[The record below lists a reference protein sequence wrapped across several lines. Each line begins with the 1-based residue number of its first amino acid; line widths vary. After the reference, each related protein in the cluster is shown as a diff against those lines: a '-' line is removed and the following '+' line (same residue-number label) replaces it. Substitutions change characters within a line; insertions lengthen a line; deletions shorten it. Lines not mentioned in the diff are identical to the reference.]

1 MNKDITGIK
10 LKMVK
15 NYINKKLPDKRNF
28 MDQLQA
34 VNRVLENEDP
44 EIRPLDRNRETGGL
58 IYLKKNIP
66 TIIVPDLHGRGDFL
80 LSILFSKHKGEKNI
94 LEHLQDDRMQLV
106 CIGDGMH
113 AESRELERWKL
124 AFEEYKAD
132 YLNNKHMSREM
143 RESLFVMQTVILLKT
158 SFPGNFHYL
167 KGNHDNILNENG
179 NGNYPFAKFTYE
191 GEMVTH
197 FMKKFYGTDFLH
209 DYSRFEKNLPLLCIG
224 ENFLISHARPSA
236 FFSENEIREYRS
248 NPGVVYGLTW
258 TDNGASRPGSVKRMI
273 DTFIKNHTRRNR
285 YHFGGHRPAQGLFR
299 LFEDEN
305 YVQFHNPDKFVIV
318 FIKPGTEICLDRDV
332 IELNNIIQVL
342 IDQ

>member
-1 MNKDITGIK
+1 MNKEISALK
-10 LKMVK
+10 LKIVK
-15 NYINKKLPDKRNF
+15 NYVNNKLPDKSHF
-28 MDQLQA
+28 MNQLHM
-34 VNRVLENEDP
+34 VNRVLEDEDP
-44 EIRPLDRNRETGGL
+44 DIRPLDRNRETGGL

-80 LSILFSKHKGEKNI
+80 LSVLFSKHNGEKSI
-94 LEHLQDDRMQLV
+94 LEHLQEYRMQLV

-113 AESRELERWKL
+113 AESRALERWKL
-124 AFEEYKAD
+124 AFEEYKVD
-132 YLNNKHMSREM
+132 YIDNEYMTREM
-143 RESLFVMQTVILLKT
+143 AESLFVMQTVILLKT
-158 SFPGNFHYL
+158 HFPGNFHYL

-179 NGNYPFAKFTYE
+179 NGNYPFAKFCYE

-197 FMKKFYGTDFLH
+197 FMKRFYGKDFLE

-224 ENFLISHARPSA
+224 ENFLISHARPST
-236 FFSENEIREYRS
+236 FFSQDEIREYRS

-273 DTFIKNHTRRNR
+273 DTFIENNSKENR
-285 YHFGGHRPAQGLFR
+285 YHFGGHRPVQGLYR

-318 FIKPGTEICLDRDV
+318 FIKPGKEISLDRDV
-332 IELNNIIQVL
+332 VKLKNIIQVI
-342 IDQ
+342 ID